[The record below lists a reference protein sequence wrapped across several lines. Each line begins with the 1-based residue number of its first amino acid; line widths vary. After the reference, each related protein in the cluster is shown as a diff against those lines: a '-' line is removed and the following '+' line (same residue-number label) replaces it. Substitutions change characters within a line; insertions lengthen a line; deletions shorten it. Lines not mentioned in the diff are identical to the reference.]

1 MNEDFKKK
9 KSEYLLE
16 LALEE
21 QLENDP
27 EILKFKSEDE
37 LETPHVFSKEH
48 EKKMKEIF
56 RAASRAER
64 RTKNRKY
71 FQRMA
76 AGIAVMLCLSGFT
89 VMNVEAFRVPVVE
102 FLLDISEKYTLLQPD
117 TNSQTLTKN
126 FQIYEPTY
134 VPVGFQVN
142 KFLEFENRFQIEYIN
157 EKQLWYE
164 LTFCQNSRPLSIDT
178 EDTSIENIT
187 INEYKAIMKEKKGV
201 IHIIMYKED
210 SYYELIGTVSYD
222 DSIKILESIK

>member
-9 KSEYLLE
+9 KSAYLLE

-134 VPVGFQVN
+134 VPVGFQVVE
-142 KFLEFENRFQIEYIN
+142 LSEIEDRFSIDYSTE
-157 EKQLWYE
+157 EQLWYT
-164 LTFCQNSRPLSIDT
+164 LIFCYNSRPLSIDT
-178 EDTSIENIT
+178 ENTSLETYT
-187 INEYKAIMKEKKGV
+187 INGNKAVIIEKNG
-201 IHIIMYKED
+201 ILNIIMYSGN
-210 SYYELIGTVSYD
+210 SYYELMGNISYD
-222 DSIKILESIK
+222 EANKILKSIK